1 MTDSTMT
8 AAAANP
14 AMPRNVA
21 ELAQA
26 LPGIRQGARW
36 FWWIAGLTAVNV
48 GCELAHADI
57 NFVLGLAFTQLGHA
71 WFADSQG
78 TALAIDALCLGFFF
92 LVGQQAQ
99 RGAAWAFVLGMAVY
113 LVDGLVYLKF
123 QDWLPVAF
131 HAYALYSIGR
141 AFMALQAA
149 KKALN
154 LR

>member
-1 MTDSTMT
+1 MSKATLVR
-8 AAAANP
+8 P
-14 AMPRNVA
+14 ALPRNVA

-26 LPGIRQGARW
+26 LPGIGQGARW

-48 GCELAHADI
+48 ACVIAHADL

-71 WFADSQG
+71 AFAYNP
-78 TALAIDALCLGFFF
+78 AIPLVIDALCIGFFF

-99 RGAAWAFVLGMAVY
+99 RGAAWAFVLGSVVY
-113 LVDGLVYLKF
+113 LLDGLVYLKF

-131 HAYALYSIGR
+131 HAYALYNIGR